1 MTRTLYD
8 ILDVRPDDDVGR
20 VKEAFRKAAKTSHP
34 DLNVGDPDAPARFTQ
49 IVRANAI
56 LSDPEL
62 RAIYDR
68 MLEFERQQF
77 QPASKRTTILDAP
90 HNFVTD
96 AIVVVVL
103 AVVLAGAYTLF
114 TYTPE
119 ISIAKVKAV
128 ADTAYKPSNV
138 AAVRPSP
145 TVEANTRDSLRDK
158 LERAE
163 VPAPSAVASTAN
175 SGVAVEDAA
184 PAPSFVALTAIGNVV
199 ETIPSNGLA
208 PSPSLKHARFYR
220 EQGVASYSNGDFPV
234 AIADFDPAIRL
245 DPKFEDAYIDR
256 GIVLYCMRKFN
267 RAFADVAQAMR
278 IENSHRTASPPL
290 PKARP
295 VFCTRSRGLVR
306 HGQTR
311 PSILR
316 PSPSSQY
323 CSK

>member
-1 MTRTLYD
+1 VTRTLYD

-20 VKEAFRKAAKTSHP
+20 VKGAFRKAAKMSHP

-114 TYTPE
+114 TYTQE

-128 ADTAYKPSNV
+128 ADIAYEPSNV

-145 TVEANTRDSLRDK
+145 PVEANTSDSLRDK

-163 VPAPSAVASTAN
+163 VPAPSV
-175 SGVAVEDAA
+175 
-184 PAPSFVALTAIGNVV
+184 VALTAIGNVV
-199 ETIPSNGLA
+199 ETIPSDGLA
-208 PSPSLKHARFYR
+208 PSPSLKDARFYR

-234 AIADFDPAIRL
+234 AIADFDLAIRL
-245 DPKFEDAYIDR
+245 DPNLEDAYIDR
-256 GIVLYCMRKFN
+256 GNVLYCMRKFN

-278 IENSHRTASPPL
+278 IENSRRTASPPL

-295 VFCTRSRGLVR
+295 VFLHPITTPRSSR
-306 HGQTR
+306 
-311 PSILR
+311 
-316 PSPSSQY
+316 
-323 CSK
+323 

>member
-20 VKEAFRKAAKTSHP
+20 VKRAFRKAAKMSHP
-34 DLNVGDPDAPARFTQ
+34 DLNVGDLQAPARFTQ

-90 HNFVTD
+90 HNFITD

-128 ADTAYKPSNV
+128 ADTAYEPSNV

-145 TVEANTRDSLRDK
+145 PVEANTSDSLRDK

-163 VPAPSAVASTAN
+163 VPAPSV
-175 SGVAVEDAA
+175 
-184 PAPSFVALTAIGNVV
+184 VALTAIGNVV
-199 ETIPSNGLA
+199 ETIPSDGLA
-208 PSPSLKHARFYR
+208 PSPSFKDARFYP

-234 AIADFDPAIRL
+234 AIADFDLAIRL
-245 DPKFEDAYIDR
+245 DPNLEDAYIDR
-256 GIVLYCMRKFN
+256 GNVLYCMRKFN

-295 VFCTRSRGLVR
+295 VFCTRSRRLVR

-316 PSPSSQY
+316 PSASSQY

>member
-1 MTRTLYD
+1 VTRTLYD

-20 VKEAFRKAAKTSHP
+20 VKGAFRKAAKMSHP
-34 DLNVGDPDAPARFTQ
+34 DLNVGDLQAPARFTQ

-90 HNFVTD
+90 HNFVAD

-128 ADTAYKPSNV
+128 ADTAYEPSNV
-138 AAVRPSP
+138 ATATPLFAVDATALGAGTSVRS
-145 TVEANTRDSLRDK
+145 SLSRR
-158 LERAE
+158 LSL
-163 VPAPSAVASTAN
+163 VFAST
-175 SGVAVEDAA
+175 D
-184 PAPSFVALTAIGNVV
+184 
-199 ETIPSNGLA
+199 
-208 PSPSLKHARFYR
+208 
-220 EQGVASYSNGDFPV
+220 GDG
-234 AIADFDPAIRL
+234 RT
-245 DPKFEDAYIDR
+245 
-256 GIVLYCMRKFN
+256 
-267 RAFADVAQAMR
+267 
-278 IENSHRTASPPL
+278 ENSHRTASPPL

-295 VFCTRSRGLVR
+295 VFCTRLRRLVR

-316 PSPSSQY
+316 PSSSSQY